1 MAVAKWATPALTRGS
16 NLAGTTFNS
25 LATGTAGTA
34 ITYDNS
40 SNRDLYAIVTVKL
53 GSLTPTA
60 GGSITLRVYSGDGT
74 DTPDLNGGAF
84 DSYTAALTTSTGAKV
99 VTFPMVRL
107 YPFSCAL
114 QIVNNA
120 GVSTAASGNELYVRT
135 YNEDVS

>member
-1 MAVAKWATPALTRGS
+1 MAVAKWAAPSTRSS
-16 NLAGTTFNS
+16 NIAGTTFNS
-25 LATGTAGTA
+25 LANGSAGTA

-53 GSLTPTA
+53 GSITPTT

-84 DSYTAALTTSTGAKV
+84 DSYTAGLTTTASAKV
-99 VTFPMVRL
+99 VTFPMVRI
-107 YPFSCAL
+107 YPFSLRL

-120 GVSTAASGNELYVRT
+120 GVSTAASGNELYVRP
-135 YNEDVS
+135 YNEDVT